1 MKSEMVLSD
10 TFDDVYQEIDALIKQ
25 KKEDVKRVVNDA
37 MVSLYWGIG
46 KRLSEE
52 ITGVNKP
59 EYGKRVVLEIS
70 KRLSGDY
77 GSGFDKPAISRMI
90 NFYQEFPDYEKVVTL
105 SQQLTWSHFLVLL
118 PIKDEL
124 QRDFYAAMCKN
135 ENWSVRTLRERKK
148 SMLYERTAIS
158 KKPDETIRNG
168 IAELN
173 SQERK
178 AVSGKTETEMKAGRM
193 MRTERERAVRRKMG
207 RKVQTA
213 KKQKRIRRKTA

>member
-1 MKSEMVLSD
+1 MKKAFNCKV
-10 TFDDVYQEIDALIKQ
+10 

-46 KRLSEE
+46 KRLFEE

-70 KRLSGDY
+70 KRLSSDY
-77 GSGFDKPAISRMI
+77 GLGFDKSAISRMI
-90 NFYQEFPDYEKVVTL
+90 NFHQEFSDYEKVVTL

-124 QRDFYAAMCKN
+124 QSDFYATMCKN

-158 KKPDETIRNG
+158 KKSDETIRNE
-168 IAELN
+168 IAEL
-173 SQERK
+173 SEEK
-178 AVSGKTETEMKAGRM
+178 
-193 MRTERERAVRRKMG
+193 KMPFLPNW
-207 RKVQTA
+207 KNLF
-213 KKQKRIRRKTA
+213 